1 MVLKILFAV
10 CVIIEIIFTPLY
22 LKAFWPR
29 PNKKSLCL
37 KMVCST
43 AFVCTGILSMYIADN
58 FTPFAITMVIGLIL
72 GWIGDYFLHA
82 KSTMTYFLIG
92 GGSFMMGHLAYI
104 IAFIRAI
111 PIFNAE
117 MGYVTVPEIVAFVI
131 IFIIFGTIMIKKFH
145 FETAFLKS
153 VTFLYGIFLVT
164 MLIKSV
170 TLGIT
175 YFNAGNANGI
185 LVLIWLVL
193 AGLMFFMSDF
203 SLGVM
208 LLGGHNENR
217 RLKVFNIVT
226 YFGAQMLLA
235 SSILFIH
242 A

>member
-29 PNKKSLCL
+29 PNKKSLKL
-37 KMVCST
+37 KMICST
-43 AFVCTGILSMYIADN
+43 AFVCTGILSMFIADN
-58 FTPFAITMVIGLIL
+58 FSAFAITMLIGLIL
-72 GWIGDYFLHA
+72 GWIGDYFLHVNSA
-82 KSTMTYFLIG
+82 MPYFLTG

-111 PIFNAE
+111 PVFNAE
-117 MGYVTVPEIVAFVI
+117 MGYVTVPEIVAFVV

-145 FETAFLKS
+145 FETPFLKAL
-153 VTFLYGIFLVT
+153 TFIYGIFLVT

-175 YFNAGNANGI
+175 YFNTGLENNI
-185 LVLIWLVL
+185 LVLIWLML
-193 AGLMFFMSDF
+193 GGLLFFMSDF

-217 RLKVFNIVT
+217 QIKVFNIVT

-235 SSILFIH
+235 SSILFVR

>member
-1 MVLKILFAV
+1 MIYKVLLAV

-29 PNKKSLCL
+29 PNKKSLKL
-37 KMVCST
+37 KMICST
-43 AFVCTGILSMYIADN
+43 AFVCTGILSMFIADN
-58 FTPFAITMVIGLIL
+58 FTPYAITMVIGLVL

-82 KSTMTYFLIG
+82 KSNMQYFLTG
-92 GGSFMMGHLAYI
+92 GGSFMIGHLAYI

-111 PIFNAE
+111 PVFNADY
-117 MGYVTVPEIVAFVI
+117 GYVTIPEIVAFVI
-131 IFIIFGTIMIKKFH
+131 MFIIFGYIMIKKFH
-145 FETAFLKS
+145 FETPFLKAL
-153 VTFLYGIFLVT
+153 TFLYGFFLLT

-175 YFNAGNANGI
+175 YFGTGNENRI

-193 AGLMFFMSDF
+193 GGLMFFMSDF

-217 RLKVFNIVT
+217 QIKVFNIVT

-235 SSILFIH
+235 SSILLVR

>member
-29 PNKKSLCL
+29 PNKKSLKL
-37 KMVCST
+37 KMICST
-43 AFVCTGILSMYIADN
+43 AFVCTGILSMFIADN
-58 FTPFAITMVIGLIL
+58 FTPYAITMVIGLVL

-82 KSTMTYFLIG
+82 KSNMQYFLIG

-111 PIFNAE
+111 PVFNAE
-117 MGYVTVPEIVAFVI
+117 MGYVTVPEIVAFVV

-145 FETAFLKS
+145 FETPFLKAL
-153 VTFLYGIFLVT
+153 TFIYGIFLVT

-175 YFNAGNANGI
+175 YFNTGLENNI
-185 LVLIWLVL
+185 LVLIWLML
-193 AGLMFFMSDF
+193 GGLLFFMSDF

-217 RLKVFNIVT
+217 QIKVFNIVT

-235 SSILFIH
+235 SSILFVR